1 LGRRLSGVQ
10 ASRATVATPTRT
22 TTSPNLTEPY

>member
-10 ASRATVATPTRT
+10 ASRATLAAANGT
-22 TTSPNLTEPY
+22 TTRPDLTEP